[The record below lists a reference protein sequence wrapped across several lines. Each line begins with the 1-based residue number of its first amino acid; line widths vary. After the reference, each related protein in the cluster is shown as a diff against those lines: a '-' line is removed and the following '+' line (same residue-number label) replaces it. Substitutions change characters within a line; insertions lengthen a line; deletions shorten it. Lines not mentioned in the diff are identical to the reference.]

1 MDKLQFFLLFY
12 CQNCPVN
19 HCVHCIFKQFFNSQD
34 SGCPPLKIKNLNFMP
49 VAGDQHASPCQ
60 ISSKSAKTLQRNGNL
75 TVFTMAAVRHLGFS
89 EIRNFSG
96 RHKRGTG
103 VLYWRVQ
110 RAAVESSSASRR
122 RWVTCRHSTPPVQRA
137 SAGLSSTCAPP
148 HRHNSDIMYAD
159 THTAPHR
166 HNSDIMYADTH
177 TAPHRHGP
185 TTIRQHTLDNR
196 RPVSSV

>member
-1 MDKLQFFLLFY
+1 MDKLQFFCCFIAKIVQWIIVY
-12 CQNCPVN
+12 IVHIHVQN
-19 HCVHCIFKQFFNSQD
+19 IFKQFFNSQD

-137 SAGLSSTCAPP
+137 SAGLSSTYAPP
-148 HRHNSDIMYAD
+148 HRHNSDIMYA
-159 THTAPHR
+159 
-166 HNSDIMYADTH
+166 NTH

-185 TTIRQHTLDNR
+185 TTIRRHTLDNR
-196 RPVSSV
+196 RPDFFLTLRSAF